1 MHKVVVNSFDQW
13 REAARALRAEEI
25 APGEVR
31 LLCKD
36 ESSLFDESV
45 FVPEVHKAGKAF
57 NVSQQFIDLAREVAY
72 HRSDDRWNLLY
83 RVLWRMTTD
92 TPHLMQLATDD
103 DVALLHRMSQ
113 AVRRDAHKMK
123 AFVRFRQVAG
133 EGEERFV
140 AWHRPDHFV
149 VQKVAPFFS
158 RRFRGMHWTIL
169 TPDESVTWDQSEL
182 VYGPGCPRSAA
193 PTEDQLEDLWKTY
206 YANIFNPARVKVRM
220 MKSEMPVRHWKTLPE
235 AEIIGDLLRDAPQ
248 RVEEMISRSEGYS
261 QTAQDYFPE
270 DNGTLSLQN
279 FSQAA
284 ARCTACDLC
293 REATQTVFGM
303 GPDNA
308 TVMIVGEQPG
318 EEEDRAGSPFV
329 GPAGQLLDDALKQAG
344 LKRNACYLTNVV
356 KHFKF
361 RRLGK
366 RRLHVR
372 PGVREIRACRP
383 WLDAELTMIDPQVVV
398 CLGVTATKAMLGPG
412 VRLEQVRGIIHEGF
426 EGKHIVASWHPAA
439 ILRAADE
446 ESYRQR
452 YEQLVSDLQQVVTLV
467 DSEIGGRP

>member
-1 MHKVVVNSFDQW
+1 MHKVVVISFDQW
-13 REAARALRAEEI
+13 RDAARALRSNEI
-25 APGEVR
+25 APEEVR

-36 ESSLFDESV
+36 EPSLFDESV
-45 FVPEVHKAGKAF
+45 FVPNVPATGNAF
-57 NVSQQFIDLAREVAY
+57 SVSKQFIDLAREVSY
-72 HRSDDRWNLLY
+72 YRSDDRWNLLY

-92 TPHLMQLATDD
+92 TPHLMQLAADD
-103 DVALLHRMSQ
+103 DVALLRKMSQ

-123 AFVRFRQVAG
+123 AFVRFRQVVV

-169 TPDESVTWDQSEL
+169 TPDESVTWDQNNL
-182 VYGPGCPRSAA
+182 AYGPGCPRSSA
-193 PTEDQLEDLWKTY
+193 PTEDQLEELWKTY

-235 AEIIGDLLRDAPQ
+235 AEIIDDLLRDAPK

-261 QTAQDYFPE
+261 QSATDYFPE
-270 DNGTLSLQN
+270 DNGQLSIHD
-279 FSQAA
+279 FSTAA
-284 ARCTACDLC
+284 AQCTACDLC
-293 REATQTVFGM
+293 REATQTVFGV
-303 GPDNA
+303 GPENA
-308 TVMIVGEQPG
+308 TVVIVGEQPG
-318 EEEDRAGSPFV
+318 EEEDREGKPFV
-329 GPAGQLLDDALKQAG
+329 GPAGQLLDEALQQAG
-344 LKRNACYLTNVV
+344 LKRNDCYLTNVV

-383 WLDAELTMIDPQVVV
+383 WLDAELTLVDPQVVV
-398 CLGVTATKAMLGPG
+398 CLGVTATRAILGPG
-412 VRLEQVRGIIHEGF
+412 VRLEEVRGGIHQGTDEKF
-426 EGKHIVASWHPAA
+426 IVASWHPAA
-439 ILRAADE
+439 ILRSVDE
-446 ESYRQR
+446 DSFRQR
-452 YEQLVSDLQQVVTLV
+452 FEQLVSDLQQVVKLV
-467 DSEIGGRP
+467 CSRNGDQP